1 MLRLGCGT
9 IKGMKVTVL
18 GSGTSHGVPVIG
30 CNCPVCTSDDPR
42 NKHLRPSILVTT
54 DGGEN
59 ILVDTPPE
67 MRIQLLANHVKRVD
81 AILYTHSHA
90 DHIYGLDD
98 IRVFNMR
105 SGKDM
110 PLYVEPNVEADIR
123 RIYEYI
129 FRITQVGGGKPQV
142 TFHPAAPEQPIE
154 MFGVTILPMR
164 VWHGQLAVL
173 AYKFGTKFAYVTD
186 VSRIPEETWPHLF
199 DLDLL
204 ILDATRREPHETH
217 LHLDAALDVVRQI
230 KPKRALL
237 THLSHDY
244 DYASMSRELPAGVE
258 LACDEMVIEIQN

>member
-1 MLRLGCGT
+1 M
-9 IKGMKVTVL
+9 
-18 GSGTSHGVPVIG
+18 IG
-30 CNCPVCTSDDPR
+30 CSCAVCTSDDPR
-42 NKHLRPSILVTT
+42 NKHLRPSILVTM

-90 DHIYGLDD
+90 DHVYGLDD

-105 SGKDM
+105 SKRDM
-110 PLYVEPNVEADIR
+110 PLYVEPNVEQDIR

-129 FRITQVGGGKPQV
+129 FRVTQVGGGKPQV
-142 TFHPAAPEQPIE
+142 TFHTVEPERAIE
-154 MFGVTILPMR
+154 LFGTTVLPMR
-164 VWHGQLAVL
+164 VWHGRLPVL
-173 AYKFGTKFAYVTD
+173 AYKFGPSFAYVTD
-186 VSRIPEETWPHLF
+186 VSAIPDETWPHLF

-217 LHLDAALDVVRQI
+217 LHLDASLDIIRQL

-244 DYASMSRELPAGVE
+244 DYAAMERELPEGVE
-258 LACDEMVIEIQN
+258 LARDEMVIEI